1 MTQEQMLI
9 ESLEKAS
16 EMAMRIRDIRK
27 TFGSVVAVENVS
39 FDVYRGEILGVIGPN
54 GCGKSTMFNC
64 VLGQYVPDRGNVE
77 LGGVDVSRW
86 APVKL
91 AKAGIGRTFQ
101 LLQVFATMTV
111 RDNLL
116 LALQEHRGTILRR
129 LFSSPEMGMGE
140 EVDALIERFR
150 LGHLAEEKAGN
161 LSYGQQKLLDTA
173 MAFVSNPKVVFLD
186 EPAGGVNLTMLA
198 DVEHQIVDINK
209 TDGTTFVVVEHN
221 MDFIMRISHRVVVM
235 TEGSVLMIGTP
246 DEVMNDERVIEAY
259 LGN

>member
-1 MTQEQMLI
+1 MTVVVKVENI
-9 ESLEKAS
+9 GKS
-16 EMAMRIRDIRK
+16 
-27 TFGSVVAVENVS
+27 FGAVVAVDTVS
-39 FDVYRGEILGVIGPN
+39 FEVHTGEILGIIGPN

-64 VLGQYVPDRGNVE
+64 VLGQYKPDHGHVE
-77 LGGVDVSRW
+77 LDGRNVTNW

-91 AKAGIGRTFQ
+91 AKIGVGRTFQ
-101 LLQVFATMTV
+101 LLQVFGSMSV

-116 LALQEHRGTILRR
+116 LALQEHRGSVVSR
-129 LFSSPEMGMGE
+129 LFRSPEMGMGR

-173 MAFVSNPKVVFLD
+173 MAFVSQPKVVFLD

-198 DVEHQIVDINK
+198 DVEHQIVDLNK
-209 TDGTTFVVVEHN
+209 TEGITFVVVEHN

-235 TEGSVLMIGTP
+235 NEGRVLMIGTP
-246 DEVMNDERVIEAY
+246 EQVMADKRVIQAY